1 MKEERLCVFYSSNYH
16 LSLILLEYLKNEE
29 NKKYNTITFL
39 ENGIDDEIR
48 ILKERYQNK
57 FNNIDKKINFERN
70 NNYECTEI
78 KENSLIIIGGKIE
91 YIKKVNKYVNDK
103 IIEKDINNIKII
115 NCFDFE
121 EQRKYM
127 SEVLKE
133 NDKILYTTGEKV
145 ID

>member
-1 MKEERLCVFYSSNYH
+1 MQINLTIKCV
-16 LSLILLEYLKNEE
+16 
-29 NKKYNTITFL
+29 
-39 ENGIDDEIR
+39 
-48 ILKERYQNK
+48 
-57 FNNIDKKINFERN
+57 NNIDKKINFERN
-70 NNYECTEI
+70 KNYECTEI
-78 KENSLIIIGGKIE
+78 KENSLIIIEGKIE

>member
-1 MKEERLCVFYSSNYH
+1 MPTLLVFD
-16 LSLILLEYLKNEE
+16 
-29 NKKYNTITFL
+29 
-39 ENGIDDEIR
+39 G
-48 ILKERYQNK
+48 
-57 FNNIDKKINFERN
+57 
-70 NNYECTEI
+70 
-78 KENSLIIIGGKIE
+78 
-91 YIKKVNKYVNDK
+91 NDK
-103 IIEKDINNIKII
+103 IIKKDINNIKII